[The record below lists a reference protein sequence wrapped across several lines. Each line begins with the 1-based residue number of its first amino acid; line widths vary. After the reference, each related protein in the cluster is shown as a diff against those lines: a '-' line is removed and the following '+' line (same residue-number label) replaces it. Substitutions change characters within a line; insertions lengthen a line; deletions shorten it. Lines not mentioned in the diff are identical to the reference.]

1 MARRSLLTPAREE
14 RPATP
19 EPTAVPT
26 DEPARA
32 RVGGSARPSR
42 QAKLHIGGYY
52 DPNDPT
58 IIAFQKLGI
67 DLRTPQQA
75 MLLEAISDFVAK
87 HQAAKA
93 FR

>member
-14 RPATP
+14 RPATL
-19 EPTAVPT
+19 ETVATAPA
-26 DEPARA
+26 EPARTRA
-32 RVGGSARPSR
+32 GGLTKPSR

-75 MLLEAISDFVAK
+75 MLLEAIGDFVAK

>member
-14 RPATP
+14 RSATL
-19 EPTAVPT
+19 EPVAVPAAEQT
-26 DEPARA
+26 QVQA
-32 RVGGSARPSR
+32 GGSTRPSR

-52 DPNDPT
+52 DPT
-58 IIAFQKLGI
+58 IIAFQKLG
-67 DLRTPQQA
+67 LPQQA

>member
-14 RPATP
+14 RPA
-19 EPTAVPT
+19 AL
-26 DEPARA
+26 EPATTAAAEPPRT
-32 RVGGSARPSR
+32 RGGATTKPSR

-75 MLLEAISDFVAK
+75 MLLEAIGDFVAK
-87 HQAAKA
+87 HTAAKA

>member
-14 RPATP
+14 RSAPL
-19 EPTAVPT
+19 EPVAVPAA
-26 DEPARA
+26 EPMQVRA
-32 RVGGSARPSR
+32 GGSIRPSR

>member
-14 RPATP
+14 SSATLEPIDVPAA
-19 EPTAVPT
+19 EPT
-26 DEPARA
+26 RA
-32 RVGGSARPSR
+32 GGSARPSR

-87 HQAAKA
+87 HQAARA

>member
-14 RPATP
+14 RPTAL
-19 EPTAVPT
+19 EPLAVPEG
-26 DEPARA
+26 EPARA
-32 RVGGSARPSR
+32 RAGGAARPSR

-87 HQAAKA
+87 HQVAKA

>member
-1 MARRSLLTPAREE
+1 MARRSLLTPARDE
-14 RPATP
+14 RTETP
-19 EPTAVPT
+19 EPIATPAA
-26 DEPARA
+26 EPVRVRA
-32 RVGGSARPSR
+32 GGSIKPSR

-67 DLRTPQQA
+67 DLRKPQQA
-75 MLLEAISDFVAK
+75 MLLEAIGDFVAK

>member
-14 RPATP
+14 RPAPP
-19 EPTAVPT
+19 EPIAVPT
-26 DEPARA
+26 VEPARA
-32 RVGGSARPSR
+32 RAGDSAKPSR
-42 QAKLHIGGYY
+42 NAKLHIGGYY